1 MANHK
6 RPMTSKEAWRVF
18 ESAMKDVNSI
28 EEAAK
33 WLRKNEKVAK
43 KMTGMGLLGCFEE
56 DVKTK
61 K

>member
-1 MANHK
+1 
-6 RPMTSKEAWRVF
+6 MTSKEAWRVF

-56 DVKTK
+56 DVKAK